1 MSGAGKEQA
10 MHTIP
15 IRTGRPY
22 DVLVG
27 GGLLAQLGARTAA
40 VCPRARRAAL
50 VADDTVDALY
60 GGRAAAALETAG
72 LAVSRFSF
80 PHGEGSKTLATYG
93 RLLSFLAQEELTRTD
108 CVVALG
114 GGVTGD
120 LAGFAAATYLR
131 GVDLV
136 QAPTTLLAA
145 VDASVGGKTAV
156 DLPEGKNLAGAFHQ
170 PALVVCDTD
179 AFSTLPEEALA
190 CGMAEQ
196 IKHGVIADEALF
208 QTLSAGRPDDMA
220 AAVARSVAIKGAIV
234 AGDEHDNGARQL
246 LNLGHTAGHAVELL
260 SGLAVPHGQAV
271 AIGMALVAR
280 ASAAY
285 GWCAPDVPGRI
296 EAALVQN
303 GLPVRCPFGAEAL
316 ARAVLHDKKRRG
328 GTVTL
333 VIPEAVGR
341 CALRPVPVESLAP
354 FLAAGLARQ
363 EGD

>member
-27 GGLLAQLGARTAA
+27 GGLLAQRGARTAA
-40 VCPRARRAAL
+40 VGPRARRAAR
-50 VADDTVDALY
+50 VADVTVDALY
-60 GGRAAAALETAG
+60 GGRAAAALKTAG

-80 PHGEGSKTLATYG
+80 PHGEGSKTLATNG
-93 RLLSFLAQEELTRTD
+93 RLLSFLAQEALPRTD
-108 CVVALG
+108 CVVARG
-114 GGVTGD
+114 GGGTGD

-156 DLPEGKNLAGAFHQ
+156 DLPEGKNHAGAFHQ

-196 IKHGVIADEALF
+196 IQHGVIAYEALF
-208 QTLSAGRPDDMA
+208 QPLSAGRPDDMA

-246 LNLGHTAGHAVELL
+246 PNLGHTAGHAVELL

-285 GWCAPDVPGRI
+285 GWCAPDVPERI
-296 EAALVQN
+296 EAARVQN

>member
-1 MSGAGKEQA
+1 MQ
-10 MHTIP
+10 TIHVA
-15 IRTGRPY
+15 TGTPY
-22 DVLVG
+22 DVHIG
-27 GGLLAQLGARTAA
+27 AGLLSRLGALTAA
-40 VCPRARRAAL
+40 ACPKASRATL
-50 VADDTVDALY
+50 VADDTVDGLY
-60 GGRAAAALETAG
+60 GDRAAAALASAG
-72 LAVSRFSF
+72 LPVSRFRF
-80 PHGEGSKTLATYG
+80 PHGEGSKTLGTYA
-93 RLLSFLAQEELTRTD
+93 RLLSFLASERLTRTD
-108 CVVALG
+108 CIVALG

>member
-1 MSGAGKEQA
+1 M
-10 MHTIP
+10 
-15 IRTGRPY
+15 
-22 DVLVG
+22 
-27 GGLLAQLGARTAA
+27 
-40 VCPRARRAAL
+40 
-50 VADDTVDALY
+50 
-60 GGRAAAALETAG
+60 
-72 LAVSRFSF
+72 
-80 PHGEGSKTLATYG
+80 
-93 RLLSFLAQEELTRTD
+93 
-108 CVVALG
+108 ALG

-208 QTLSAGRPDDMA
+208 QMLSAGRPDDMA